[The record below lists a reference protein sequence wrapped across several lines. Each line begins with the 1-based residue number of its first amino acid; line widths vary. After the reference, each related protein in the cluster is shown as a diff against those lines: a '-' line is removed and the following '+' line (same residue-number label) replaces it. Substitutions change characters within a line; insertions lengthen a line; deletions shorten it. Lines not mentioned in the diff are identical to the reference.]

1 LTTTYSMQLQNST
14 CGRVQSLTWQLSGR
28 LLHFAFQPVELS
40 ELQ

>member
-1 LTTTYSMQLQNST
+1 MSAF
-14 CGRVQSLTWQLSGR
+14 GRVQSVDRTMNEG